1 MAFNAALRIAAE
13 LLVVTAMMPFAF
25 VGAGQAQDY
34 PTRPIRIIVPTQ
46 PGGMSDILSRLY
58 AQKLTER
65 TGATVVVENKTGA
78 NGVLA
83 ADYVAKSAPDGY
95 TIFLGFQ
102 GTQSVMQHLDP
113 KLPYDPVKDFA
124 PVVLLASNP
133 SILAVH
139 PSFPAR
145 TVKEFV
151 EVVKA
156 KPGTYSYASAGF
168 GTTHHLAAELFKLAA
183 NVDIA
188 GVTYRGAA
196 PANQDVIAG
205 HVPIVFDSIG
215 NAMTN
220 VRAGTVRAPGG
231 DGDGAVTDA
240 AGRADHGRGR
250 LPRRRS
256 PRPGSH
262 SSFPPR
268 RRRRSWTGSISM
280 RMKSSPHPTS
290 ASASPTRAS
299 HCRWARPPGSAPMS
313 TRKPGAGAILS
324 ARRTFSFRRPIAVVA
339 AASNRSEH
347 AK

>member
-1 MAFNAALRIAAE
+1 MAFNAALRIAAR
-13 LLVVTAMMPFAF
+13 LMVVIAMMPFAF
-25 VGAGQAQDY
+25 VGASQAQDY

-58 AQKLTER
+58 AQKLAER

-95 TIFLGFQ
+95 TIYLGFQ
-102 GTQSVMQHLDP
+102 GTQSVLQHLDP
-113 KLPYDPVKDFA
+113 KLPYDPAKDFA

-183 NVDIA
+183 DVDIA

-220 VRAGTVRAPGG
+220 VRAGTVRAL
-231 DGDGAVTDA
+231 AVTA
-240 AGRADHGRGR
+240 TE
-250 LPRRRS
+250 RS
-256 PRPGSH
+256 PMLPDVPTMAEAGYPDVISAAW
-262 SSFPPR
+262 FAFFVPAKTPPSVVDWLNQHANDIFGAPDIR
-268 RRRRSWTGSISM
+268 ERFANQGVAL
-280 RMKSSPHPTS
+280 PL
-290 ASASPTRAS
+290 
-299 HCRWARPPGSAPMS
+299 GSAARLGGYVAEE
-313 TRKPGAGAILS
+313 TRRWGDLVRKAHIQLP
-324 ARRTFSFRRPIAVVA
+324 
-339 AASNRSEH
+339 
-347 AK
+347 